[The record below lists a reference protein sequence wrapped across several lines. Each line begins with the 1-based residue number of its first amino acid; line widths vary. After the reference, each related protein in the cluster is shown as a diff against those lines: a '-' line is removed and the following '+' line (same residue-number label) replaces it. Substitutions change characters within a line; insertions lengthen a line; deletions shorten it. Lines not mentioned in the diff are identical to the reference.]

1 MNMFIP
7 TGVCPICVN
16 TVVSVSSH
24 GISFIVTVL
33 EQDTQ
38 EPPATTVS
46 YTKPQNSLCLFNYWD
61 VSLISLFCSTL
72 LCIMYGLFQILQMHC
87 QNYN

>member
-1 MNMFIP
+1 MNVFIP

-16 TVVSVSSH
+16 TVVSAFSH
-24 GISFIVTVL
+24 GTSFTVTVL

-46 YTKPQNSLCLFNYWD
+46 YAKPQISLCLFDYSD

-72 LCIMYGLFQILQMHC
+72 LCIMYGLFQI
-87 QNYN
+87 

>member
-1 MNMFIP
+1 MNLFIP

-16 TVVSVSSH
+16 TVVNASSH
-24 GISFIVTVL
+24 GTSFTVTVL

-46 YTKPQNSLCLFNYWD
+46 YAKSQNSLCLFDYSD

-72 LCIMYGLFQILQMHC
+72 L
-87 QNYN
+87 NNE

>member
-1 MNMFIP
+1 MNVFIP

-16 TVVSVSSH
+16 TVVSASSH
-24 GISFIVTVL
+24 GTSFTVTVL

-46 YTKPQNSLCLFNYWD
+46 YAKP
-61 VSLISLFCSTL
+61 
-72 LCIMYGLFQILQMHC
+72 
-87 QNYN
+87 